1 MDDPA
6 CVPGRGSR
14 LATLA
19 VAVLTGLAVLRP
31 GVARSGS
38 VVVPGPGPVEPPR
51 PPRPVA
57 VVATSLGVLA
67 LAALIAMQEVDR
79 LVRAVVV
86 RGSATS
92 SVQAVVAP
100 VPDPGAWA
108 GWIGAPDRVR
118 VADWIV
124 VHTLVDAVFFL
135 AYGALAV
142 GLLARTAARPARCFL
157 GLLLVAEVAEAV
169 LLLVGAGVVR
179 AGPAPGA
186 EPVWG
191 WSGVLAGVSVT
202 KWVALALLV
211 VAVVR
216 NRELRGVLGC
226 GLRRAGTA
234 LWVQRLSAVGVV
246 VLAVLSLVPRGDVSD
261 QLPDVQRAWLGG
273 PGGTGAGVTVVD
285 GGVVDGGVVDGA
297 GAAGSLRHLVVAGVL
312 VVVAA
317 ALMFVLG
324 RLRAERAWRTE
335 VGDAPPEHPARYRW
349 WLVGPA
355 VAVVTAFALRLAGR
369 SDLVDP
375 GVLAV
380 FVAGPAALVLAS
392 AVLERAELS
401 GGDRGRPLRAGVAA
415 VVLVGAVLAGWPGDG
430 WPAAAGVAVAGTAA
444 AVVVL
449 VRRWR
454 GLGDLPREEPASQR
468 PDEVRRS
475 TAWRTAVARDVWRAG
490 DLLATAALVVGGL
503 SLVRSFTAPVLLD
516 TGTRWAAQV
525 VLLGGGLAVALAAP
539 VLRWAVVRA
548 VDDGPPS
555 ARRGRRGRLHRLVR
569 PDHDGTAARTAGAA
583 SRVSTAVV
591 VALAVLPVLVLAL
604 LVVAPGGASDLLGVV
619 GVVVAA
625 LGAWSLLLG
634 LLLVRMQRRRPLPVF
649 RLARLEAS
657 PVLSL
662 FAAALLVVSLSGGDP
677 DLHRVRDT
685 GTAPADRPELRAVF
699 DDWLGRS
706 GACDRPA
713 TGGGPPV
720 RPMVLVAA
728 SGGGIRAAVW
738 TAGALGELAGSA
750 CGRVATLLSS
760 GVSGGSL
767 GLVLARELTAGD
779 DGVALA
785 TSVADP
791 VTLGRAAAGTLVG
804 DVAAGGTGL
813 RQPAWLDG
821 GRTWLDR
828 AGLIERAWE
837 LRRPALAEGFGPDVA
852 GPGGALVLNSTSAG
866 GSCRVLVSQIE
877 LGTSPPGGGCAA
889 PPAGVPPASI
899 DLLADY
905 GPCLGRLSW
914 ASAAMLSAR
923 FPFVTPA
930 GRVTC
935 GERPGGRPDL
945 QLVDGGY
952 AEGSGLGTLADLAPA
967 VADLVREHNAGVGT
981 PAARADAY
989 VVPVVLFLENHPG
1002 ADVVPDPPR
1011 LAPELF
1017 VPYVARD
1024 AEVLQAESGT
1034 LLRRAGNA
1042 LGDPCPPGPGGAGC
1056 TRAVQDL
1063 RAAVPGGLA
1072 VAAPATEPDVT
1083 PPLGWTLSADS
1094 VESLTDALDRQADPG
1109 CRGVGDLVCLGRV
1122 LEVLRGSP

>member
-6 CVPGRGSR
+6 FVPGRGSR

-19 VAVLTGLAVLRP
+19 VAVLAGLAVLRP
-31 GVARSGS
+31 RPVGP

-51 PPRPVA
+51 PPRLVA
-57 VVATSLGVLA
+57 VVATALGVLA

-79 LVRAVVV
+79 LVRAVVI

-157 GLLLVAEVAEAV
+157 GLLLVAEVVEAV

-186 EPVWG
+186 EPAWG

-216 NRELRGVLGC
+216 NRELRGVLGR

-273 PGGTGAGVTVVD
+273 PGGTGAGVT
-285 GGVVDGGVVDGA
+285 
-297 GAAGSLRHLVVAGVL
+297 GAAGSVRHLVVAGVL
-312 VVVAA
+312 VVIAA

-349 WLVGPA
+349 WLIGPVVA
-355 VAVVTAFALRLAGR
+355 VATAFAFRLAGR

-392 AVLERAELS
+392 AVLERPELS
-401 GGDRGRPLRAGVAA
+401 GGDRGRPVRAGVAA
-415 VVLVGAVLAGWPGDG
+415 VLLVGAVVAGWPGDG
-430 WPAAAGVAVAGTAA
+430 WPAGAGVAVAGAAA

-490 DLLATAALVVGGL
+490 DLLAMAALVVGGL

-548 VDDGPPS
+548 VDAGPPS

-569 PDHDGTAARTAGAA
+569 PDHDGTAARAAGAA

-634 LLLVRMQRRRPLPVF
+634 LVLVRMQRRRPLPVF

-685 GTAPADRPELRAVF
+685 GTALGARPNVQEVF
-699 DDWLGRS
+699 DGWLERS

-713 TGGGPPV
+713 VGGGPPV

-767 GLVLARELTAGD
+767 GLVLARELTGGD
-779 DGVALA
+779 AGVALA

-828 AGLIERAWE
+828 AGLIEQAWE
-837 LRRPALAEGFGPDVA
+837 QRRPALAEGFGPDVA

-905 GPCLGRLSW
+905 GPCLGRPSW

-935 GERPGGRPDL
+935 GDRPGGRPDL

-967 VADLVREHNAGVGT
+967 VADLVREHNARVGT

-1042 LGDPCPPGPGGAGC
+1042 LGDPCPPGPDGADC
-1056 TRAVQDL
+1056 ARAVQDL